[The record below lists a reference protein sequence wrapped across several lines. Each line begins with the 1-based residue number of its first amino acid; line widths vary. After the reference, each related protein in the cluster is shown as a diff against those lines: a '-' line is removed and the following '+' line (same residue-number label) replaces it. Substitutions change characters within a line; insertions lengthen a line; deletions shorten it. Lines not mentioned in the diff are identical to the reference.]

1 MSEQQNIL
9 EMVYNELVNV
19 RHLLEIA
26 IRGELKKEI
35 ERVVTTD
42 ERRRIYVLLDGF
54 SSTEQIAQRAGVSQR
69 SVQLLV
75 KELVDAGLVVMERRG
90 YPKRVFDYIP
100 SEWRVSNVPERK

>member
-19 RHLLEIA
+19 RYLLEIA

-42 ERRRIYVLLDGF
+42 ERRKIYVLLDGF
-54 SSTEQIAQRAGVSQR
+54 SSTEQIAQKAGVSQR

-75 KELVDAGLVVMERRG
+75 KELVDAGLVVIEKRG

-100 SEWRVSNVPERK
+100 SEWRVSNVPEGK